1 MSKISE
7 LAYVHPEAQLGKDVT
22 VEAFAFIDK
31 NVEIGDKTH
40 VMPHATILS
49 GSRIGK
55 ECVIFPHATIGAI
68 PQDLKFVG
76 EETIAVVGDRTTVR
90 ESATINRG
98 TASRG
103 HTLVGSDCLIMAYAH
118 VAHDCEIGNNVIIG
132 NATQLAGEIE
142 IDDYAIVS
150 GGTLAHQFTRI
161 GAHVMVQG
169 GSRVP
174 KDVPPYTMVGR
185 EPLVYVGLN
194 FVGLRRR
201 SFTSETIN
209 AIQEV
214 YRILY
219 QSGLNTTQALNKIEE
234 ELPQTAE
241 RDHIVQFFKESSRG
255 VIRGNMDG

>member
-7 LAYVHPEAQLGKDVT
+7 LAYVHPEAQLGKDVI

-31 NVEIGDKTH
+31 NVVIGDKTH

>member
-234 ELPQTAE
+234 ELPQTEE